1 MVTAVFSDR
10 WGKRGFFLM
19 FWSALAA
26 IGYLLFITIPVEF
39 PVSMKPYLSFIQD
52 HHAYDTVGCSIL
64 CCFPHYVFHCPL
76 YRYNY
81 RLVWQYFWTTLQEGH
96 LYGFHFQSG

>member
-26 IGYLLFITIPVEF
+26 IGYLLFITIPVQF
-39 PVSMKPYLSFIQD
+39 PVSIMPSIFHTGY
-52 HHAYDTVGCSIL
+52 HAYHTVGCSIL
-64 CCFPHYVFHCPL
+64 CCIPHYLFYCSLH
-76 YRYNY
+76 RYNY
-81 RLVWQYFWTTLQEGH
+81 RVVWQYFWAALQEGH